1 MGLGRFQ
8 ATLPQIVKLKLQSCI
23 RRIPL
28 HLFVCVPFP
37 CCAQTM
43 PLHAK
48 RKTTAFIVV
57 VMIALACKWRELAF
71 LQQLALPNLWRPCLL
86 PSVRRRRDASMAKGK
101 REVKGRMLNEVVSVS
116 SVTRCEWGSHSAKAT
131 EGGATQPRIRPC
143 IRLG

>member
-1 MGLGRFQ
+1 MCSLHCGRGKRNGRGKQLTSFPARLLPPPFVRKVTLALGLGRFQ
-8 ATLPQIVKLKLQSCI
+8 ATFPQLVKLKLQSCI

-48 RKTTAFIVV
+48 RKTTAFVVV
-57 VMIALACKWRELAF
+57 VMIALACEWRDLAF

-86 PSVRRRRDASMAKGK
+86 LSSVRRRINGQRKEREEREDA
-101 REVKGRMLNEVVSVS
+101 
-116 SVTRCEWGSHSAKAT
+116 
-131 EGGATQPRIRPC
+131 Q
-143 IRLG
+143 